1 MRFAAPSP
9 NCEVIRNRGKRMVND
24 SVGALHIALAAAV
37 VGWLVFCVSHSIAV
51 WRKRNANGENR
62 GGRGLLFVG
71 LLLAVAA
78 FAAGWLDRE
87 LTRRAGVILGTDFFV
102 VHAHAKTTPHL
113 TQNDSIHEHATLAAF
128 DDPEGEREEEQLIGE
143 INVLDRQIASV
154 RLKPLELDPELIRV
168 SQDASDSQR
177 ARLAQL
183 GYGVLSSTR
192 PVASPAAPVLYEDKL
207 IAAQQAK
214 NDAAKTQFERT
225 TTLVKEGIVARAK
238 LDTASVTAE
247 AAAQELRE
255 RENLIQ
261 AAKDGSQTVQ
271 RAEEAIVRDG
281 ERAQAERGAELAELE
296 AKLGEFRTN
305 LANLHNEESV
315 TAPFSGTI
323 VYRHPTPALAD
334 DGQVILALAKGP
346 GFQATVQIPTREA
359 SMLEPGRE
367 LRMKFKHSLV
377 SDEVSGR
384 LQEIRPVPG
393 YPDRSDLV
401 IACDL
406 PPEQFKAFSSGSIP
420 VTLQWRPPLYTD
432 RITQAGLV
440 FSIVPMFAWLIARVR
455 AMFARRS
462 AADETDQNWTESWSY
477 SKQEQEQF
485 LQLGI
490 KLDEGLRTHQPSAPV
505 SK

>member
-1 MRFAAPSP
+1 
-9 NCEVIRNRGKRMVND
+9 MVND

-37 VGWLVFCVSHSIAV
+37 LGWLVFCVSHSIAV
-51 WRKRNANGENR
+51 WRKRNASGENR
-62 GGRGLLFVG
+62 GARGLLFVG

-87 LTRRAGVILGTDFFV
+87 LTRRAGVILGTDFFA

-113 TQNDSIHEHATLAAF
+113 TQSDSINDHTTLATF
-128 DDPEGEREEEQLIGE
+128 DDPEAGREEQQLIGE
-143 INVLDRQIASV
+143 INVLERQIAST

-177 ARLAQL
+177 ARLSQL

-192 PVASPAAPVLYEDKL
+192 SGVVAASALNENKL
-207 IAAQQAK
+207 VAAQQAK

-225 TTLVKEGIVARAK
+225 AALVKEGVVARAK
-238 LDTASVTAE
+238 LDAASVA
-247 AAAQELRE
+247 AASAAQELRE

-261 AAKDGSQTVQ
+261 AANDGSQAV
-271 RAEEAIVRDG
+271 RHAEEAIVRDG

-296 AKLGEFRTN
+296 AKLAEFRAN

-334 DGQVILALAKGP
+334 DDQVILALAKGP
-346 GFQATVQIPTREA
+346 GFRATVQIPTREA
-359 SMLEPGRE
+359 SMLEPGQE
-367 LRMKFKHSLV
+367 LRMKLKHSLV
-377 SDEVSGR
+377 SDAVSGR

-406 PPEQFKAFSSGSIP
+406 PPEQFKTFSSGSIP

-440 FSIVPMFAWLIARVR
+440 FSIMPMFAWLIARVR

-462 AADETDQNWTESWSY
+462 GADETDQNWTESWSY
-477 SKQEQEQF
+477 SKKEQEQF

-490 KLDEGLRTHQPSAPV
+490 KLNADPRTQQPSALV

>member
-1 MRFAAPSP
+1 
-9 NCEVIRNRGKRMVND
+9 VND
-24 SVGALHIALAAAV
+24 SVGALHVALAAAI
-37 VGWLVFCVSHSIAV
+37 VGWLVFCISHSIAV
-51 WRKRNANGENR
+51 WKKRNSNGENHAS
-62 GGRGLLFVG
+62 RGLLFMG
-71 LLLAVAA
+71 LLLVVAA
-78 FAAGWLDRE
+78 LAAGWLDRE
-87 LTRRAGVILGTDFFV
+87 MTRRAGVILGTDFFA

-113 TQNDSIHEHATLAAF
+113 TQSDSINDHTTLATF
-128 DDPEGEREEEQLIGE
+128 DDPEAGREEQQLIGE
-143 INVLDRQIASV
+143 INVLERQIVST
-154 RLKPLELDPELIRV
+154 RLRPLELDPELIRV

-183 GYGVLSSTR
+183 GYGVLNSTR
-192 PVASPAAPVLYEDKL
+192 SGVVAGPVLNDDKFV
-207 IAAQQAK
+207 AAQQAK
-214 NDAAKTQFERT
+214 SDAAKMQFERT
-225 TTLVKEGIVARAK
+225 AALVKEGVVARAR
-238 LDTASVTAE
+238 LDAASVAAE
-247 AAAQELRE
+247 SAAQELRE

-261 AAKDGSQTVQ
+261 AANDGSQAVQ
-271 RAEEAIVRDG
+271 RAELAIARDG

-296 AKLGEFRTN
+296 AKLAEFRAN

-334 DGQVILALAKGP
+334 DDQVILALAKGP

-359 SMLEPGRE
+359 SMLEVGQE
-367 LRMKFKHSLV
+367 LRMKLKHSLV

-384 LQEIRPVPG
+384 LREIRPVAG

-406 PPEQFKAFSSGSIP
+406 PPEQFKAFASGSIP

-440 FSIVPMFAWLIARVR
+440 FSIVPMFAWFIARVR

-462 AADETDQNWTESWSY
+462 GSDATDQNRTEVWSY
-477 SKQEQEQF
+477 SRKEQEEF
-485 LQLGI
+485 LRLGI
-490 KLDEGLRTHQPSAPV
+490 KLDEDPRTQQTSALV

>member
-1 MRFAAPSP
+1 MLFMAPLP
-9 NCEVIRNRGKRMVND
+9 NCEKVVIEEKRMAND
-24 SVGALHIALAAAV
+24 SVGALHIALVAAV

-78 FAAGWLDRE
+78 LAAGWLDRE

-102 VHAHAKTTPHL
+102 VHAHARTIPHL
-113 TQNDSIHEHATLAAF
+113 IPSDSIDSHATLASF
-128 DDPEGEREEEQLIGE
+128 DDPEADREEQQLSGE
-143 INVLDRQIASV
+143 INVLEKQIASTQ
-154 RLKPLELDPELIRV
+154 LKPLELDPELIRV

-183 GYGVLSSTR
+183 GYGVLGSTKSGS
-192 PVASPAAPVLYEDKL
+192 VPAPTLDGDSLV
-207 IAAQQAK
+207 AAQQVK
-214 NDAAKTQFERT
+214 SEAARTQLERT
-225 TTLVKEGIVARAK
+225 AALVKLGVVARAK
-238 LDTASVTAE
+238 LDPAAVAAQS
-247 AAAQELRE
+247 AAQELRE
-255 RENLIQ
+255 RQNLIQ

-271 RAEEAIVRDG
+271 RAEEAILRDG

-296 AKLGEFRTN
+296 AKLAEFRTN
-305 LANLHNEESV
+305 LAELHNEEKV

-359 SMLEPGRE
+359 SMLEPGQE
-367 LRMKFKHSLV
+367 LRMKLKHSLV

-432 RITQAGLV
+432 RISQAGLV
-440 FSIVPMFAWLIARVR
+440 FSIVPMFAWLIARIR
-455 AMFARRS
+455 AKFARRS
-462 AADETDQNWTESWSY
+462 GANETEPNLTQGWLY
-477 SKQEQEQF
+477 SKQEQEEF

-490 KLDEGLRTHQPSAPV
+490 KLEEGLQTHQPPTPV

>member
-1 MRFAAPSP
+1 
-9 NCEVIRNRGKRMVND
+9 MVND
-24 SVGALHIALAAAV
+24 SVGALHIALVAAV

-51 WRKRNANGENR
+51 WRKRNASGENR
-62 GGRGLLFVG
+62 GARGLLFAGV
-71 LLLAVAA
+71 LLAVAA
-78 FAAGWLDRE
+78 LAAGWLDSE

-113 TQNDSIHEHATLAAF
+113 TQNDSINDHATLATF
-128 DDPEGEREEEQLIGE
+128 DDHEAAREEQQLIGE
-143 INVLDRQIASV
+143 INVLEKQIAST
-154 RLKPLELDPELIRV
+154 RLKPLELDPELLRV

-192 PVASPAAPVLYEDKL
+192 AAATAAPVLYEDKL

-214 NDAAKTQFERT
+214 SDAAKTQFERT
-225 TTLVKEGIVARAK
+225 AALARAGVVAQAK
-238 LDTASVTAE
+238 VEVASVAAE

-261 AAKDGSQTVQ
+261 AANDGSQAVQ
-271 RAEEAIVRDG
+271 HAEEAIVRDG
-281 ERAQAERGAELAELE
+281 DRAQAERSVELAELE
-296 AKLGEFRTN
+296 AKLAEFRTN
-305 LANLHNEESV
+305 LVDLHNEETV
-315 TAPFSGTI
+315 TAPFSGTV

-334 DGQVILALAKGP
+334 DDQVILALAKGP
-346 GFQATVQIPTREA
+346 GFQATVQLPTREA
-359 SMLEPGRE
+359 SMMTPGQE
-367 LRMKFKHSLV
+367 LRMKLKHSLV

-420 VTLQWRPPLYTD
+420 VTLQWRPPLYSD

-440 FSIVPMFAWLIARVR
+440 FSIVPMFAWLIAWVR
-455 AMFARRS
+455 ARFARRS
-462 AADETDQNWTESWSY
+462 GAHETDPDWIGSWSY
-477 SKQEQEQF
+477 SKHEQEQF

-490 KLDEGLRTHQPSAPV
+490 KLDEDVRTHRPSALV
-505 SK
+505 SQ

>member
-1 MRFAAPSP
+1 
-9 NCEVIRNRGKRMVND
+9 MVND

-51 WRKRNANGENR
+51 WRKRNANRENR
-62 GGRGLLFVG
+62 GTRGLLFVG
-71 LLLAVAA
+71 LLLAITA

-87 LTRRAGVILGTDFFV
+87 MTRRAGVILGTDFFA

-113 TQNDSIHEHATLAAF
+113 TQSDSINDHATLAVF
-128 DDPEGEREEEQLIGE
+128 DDPEAQREEQQLIGE
-143 INVLDRQIASV
+143 INVLEKQIASA
-154 RLKPLELDPELIRV
+154 RLKPLELDQELIRM

-183 GYGVLSSTR
+183 GYGVLSSTKSGA
-192 PVASPAAPVLYEDKL
+192 VAASALNEDKL
-207 IAAQQAK
+207 VAAQQAK

-225 TTLVKEGIVARAK
+225 TALVKEGVVARAK
-238 LDTASVTAE
+238 LDSASVAAE

-296 AKLGEFRTN
+296 AKLAEFRMN
-305 LANLHNEESV
+305 LADLHNEESV
-315 TAPFSGTI
+315 TAPFSGII

-346 GFQATVQIPTREA
+346 GFQATVQVPTREA
-359 SMLEPGRE
+359 SMLETGQE
-367 LRMKFKHSLV
+367 LRMKLKHSLV

-384 LQEIRPVPG
+384 LLEIRPVSG

-440 FSIVPMFAWLIARVR
+440 FSIMPMLAWLIARVR

-462 AADETDQNWTESWSY
+462 GADETDQNWTEAWSY
-477 SKQEQEQF
+477 STQEQEEF

-490 KLDEGLRTHQPSAPV
+490 KLDEDLRTQQPSAPV